1 MTVLFVLIPALF
13 YRLVRTLESL
23 LHFTDW
29 PQRFLLTL
37 VADLPRLLFAVLS
50 VAILF
55 RFLGSSFHFQLT
67 DLLGFEMTVL
77 FFDRERKDVGE
88 LLAVSVNIGLA
99 HLNLDLSWNVITVLC
114 RFP

>member
-1 MTVLFVLIPALF
+1 MHS
-13 YRLVRTLESL
+13 SL
-23 LHFTDW
+23 SCISQTGLRDF
-29 PQRFLLTL
+29 LTL
-37 VADLPRLLFAVLS
+37 VADLPRLLFTVLGVAVF
-50 VAILF
+50 F

-77 FFDRERKDVGE
+77 FLDRKRKDVGE

-99 HLNLDLSWNVITVLC
+99 HLNLDLSRNVVTVLC